1 MGRPRKTTSRTFL
14 DVALRIVDAE
24 GLDALTLRRLGTEI
38 GVSSTAL
45 YTYFVDRQDLIE
57 KLAGSIL
64 GDVISTVDIDPDS
77 PPRRRLVDLAVAVR
91 AGLAKHPRA
100 LPAFVEIGR
109 QVPDTDTAIAGVIA
123 TLVEAGI
130 ADDDIPIVYRAY
142 ESFIFGTTV
151 FDLGG
156 APIHHEIR
164 RQRYRQ
170 FEHPSFR
177 PLSRSKRAVAES
189 NDEAFRRGIEHL
201 LAGFGV

>member
-45 YTYFVDRQDLIE
+45 YTYFTDRQDLIE
-57 KLAGSIL
+57 KLTGRIL
-64 GDVISTVDIDPDS
+64 GDVISTLDIDAGA
-77 PPRRRLVDLAVAVR
+77 PPRRRLVELAVAMRV
-91 AGLAKHPRA
+91 GLAKHPRA
-100 LPAFVEIGR
+100 LPAFVELGR
-109 QVPDTDTAIAGVIA
+109 QVPDTDNAIAGIIA

-142 ESFIFGTTV
+142 ESFVFGTTV

-156 APIHHEIR
+156 APAHHEIR
-164 RQRYRQ
+164 RQRYRS
-170 FEHPSFR
+170 FVHPSFR
-177 PLSRSKRAVAES
+177 PLGRSKRAVAES
-189 NDEAFRRGIEHL
+189 NDAAFRRGIENL